1 MKDKI
6 KKELLDWQTDA
17 DILDSKDKKMR
28 VESEKY
34 GYIEIENGEV
44 LTMNFSDFF
53 MRGTMEI
60 PKIKH
65 IIITTDDK
73 YGPFGAKGVGEII
86 GNPVPAAVANAIYD
100 AIGIRLK
107 ELPMNPEK
115 ILLATERTL

>member
-1 MKDKI
+1 MFDVGYPI
-6 KKELLDWQTDA
+6 NLTG
-17 DILDSKDKKMR
+17 
-28 VESEKY
+28 VEGQVEGGVMMAL
-34 GYIEIENGEV
+34 GYSLTENIEIENGEV

-53 MRGTMEI
+53 MRGTKEI
-60 PKIKH
+60 PTLKH
-65 IIITTDDK
+65 IIVTTDDK